1 MSKGPQ
7 PGAETADGSEHG
19 REPRETDAPAGRGGG
34 AQAAFERSS
43 RRPRD
48 WLREQR
54 RLPRRRLIPAV
65 AIAIV
70 LFLGLSVL
78 LARYLATENTERD
91 DLLAVLRAQAAGDA
105 NGVIERISGCRAR
118 PGCVAQARQNA
129 ESLRRPGSVKI
140 LSLTSHTAYSLTGAT
155 APTRVAWTVI
165 GRLPVVQCVQVRRSG
180 NFLTGVSVALLSL
193 SKAIPNEG
201 DC

>member
-1 MSKGPQ
+1 LSGGPQ
-7 PGAETADGSEHG
+7 PGAETADGVAADG
-19 REPRETDAPAGRGGG
+19 VACAGVESDGVESGGG
-34 AQAAFERSS
+34 DARAG

-54 RLPRRRLIPAV
+54 GLPRRRLIAV
-65 AIAIV
+65 ATIAIV

-78 LARYLATENTERD
+78 LARHLAVENTERD
-91 DLLAVLRAQAAGDA
+91 DVLAVLRAEARGEAR
-105 NGVIERISGCRAR
+105 GVIERISGCPTH
-118 PGCVAQARQNA
+118 PGCVAQATQNA
-129 ESLRRPGSVKI
+129 ATLRRPGSVKI

-165 GRLPVVQCVQVRRSG
+165 GRLPVVQCVTVKRTG
-180 NFLTGVSVALLSL
+180 NFLTGLSVALLSV
-193 SKAIPNEG
+193 SKPISNEG

>member
-1 MSKGPQ
+1 LSDGPHSGVEAAEGNRSHGIE
-7 PGAETADGSEHG
+7 PGES
-19 REPRETDAPAGRGGG
+19 
-34 AQAAFERSS
+34 QATTV

-54 RLPRRRLIPAV
+54 GLPRRRLVVVA
-65 AIAIV
+65 AIAMV

-78 LARYLATENTERD
+78 LGRYLAVENTERD
-91 DLLAVLRAQAAGDA
+91 EVLAVLRAQARGDA
-105 NGVIERISGCRAR
+105 GGVIQRISGCATH
-118 PGCVAQARQNA
+118 PGCVARATQNA
-129 ESLRRPGSVKI
+129 ASLRRGGSVKI

-165 GRLPVVQCVQVRRSG
+165 GRLPVVQCVTVKRTG
-180 NFLTGVSVALLSL
+180 NFLTGVSVALLSV
-193 SKAIPNEG
+193 SKPISNEG